1 MGDLSRDFALTLSA
15 RMLWTAVYVCAPV
28 LGLSMLVGLAVS
40 VLQAVTQVQEASIA
54 FVLKI
59 MDATEVHVRPCE
71 DRGIGGSAEICRAR
85 CRRSRSSDELLE

>member
-59 MDATEVHVRPCE
+59 LAVVITLLTFGPWMLARLTEF
-71 DRGIGGSAEICRAR
+71 
-85 CRRSRSSDELLE
+85 SRSLIGNIPAYF

>member
-1 MGDLSRDFALTLSA
+1 MGDLSRDFALMLA
-15 RMLWTAVYVCAPV
+15 AQMLWTAVYVCAPV

-59 MDATEVHVRPCE
+59 LAVVVTLLVFGPWMLGRLTEF
-71 DRGIGGSAEICRAR
+71 
-85 CRRSRSSDELLE
+85 SRSLIGNIPAYF

>member
-15 RMLWTAVYVCAPV
+15 RMLWTAIYVCAPI
-28 LGLSMLVGLAVS
+28 LGFSMLVGLAVS

-59 MDATEVHVRPCE
+59 LAVVVTLLVLGPWMMARIIEFARAV
-71 DRGIGGSAEICRAR
+71 IGDIPRYF
-85 CRRSRSSDELLE
+85 